1 VSLRSVNRVWMRVA
15 LVAGFCL
22 TPMSAHAHLV
32 QTGFGTF
39 YDGMVH
45 LVLTPADLLV
55 VLGLGLLAG
64 SCGAAAARGVLLAL
78 PGTWLIGGLIGF
90 SSSSV
95 SSLPWATTLSFGL
108 VGLLVAMNAKLPR
121 LWIVSFAGVAGL
133 LHGYID
139 GATMG
144 ANVADWLSLT
154 GVITMVFIL
163 VTLLAAL
170 VVSLRT
176 YWARMAVRVAGSWI
190 VAIGL
195 LTLGWLVRGN
205 G

>member
-1 VSLRSVNRVWMRVA
+1 MSLRSGNRVGMNVA
-15 LVAGFCL
+15 VVAWSCL

-45 LVLTPADLLV
+45 LVLTPTDLLA
-55 VLGLGLLAG
+55 VLGFGLLAG
-64 SCGAAAARGVLLAL
+64 SCGAAASRGVLLAL
-78 PGTWLIGGLIGF
+78 PGAWFIGGLVGV
-90 SSSSV
+90 SSPSV
-95 SSLPWATTLSFGL
+95 DSLPWATTLSFGL

-139 GATMG
+139 GATMA

-154 GVITMVFIL
+154 GVTTMVFIL

-170 VVSLRT
+170 VVSLRA
-176 YWARMAVRVAGSWI
+176 YWARIAVRVAGSWI

-195 LTLGWLVRGN
+195 LTLGWLVRGIK
-205 G
+205 

>member
-1 VSLRSVNRVWMRVA
+1 VSLRSGNRVAMSVA
-15 LVAGFCL
+15 LVAGCCL

-32 QTGFGTF
+32 QTGFGAF

-45 LVLTPADLLV
+45 LVLTPADLLA
-55 VLGLGLLAG
+55 VLGFGLLAG
-64 SCGAAAARGVLLAL
+64 SCGAAASRGVLLAF
-78 PGTWLIGGLIGF
+78 PAAWLIGGLLGV
-90 SSSSV
+90 SSASV
-95 SSLPWATTLSFGL
+95 YSLPWATTLSFGL

-121 LWIVSFAGVAGL
+121 LWIVSFASVAGL

-139 GATMG
+139 GATMA

-154 GVITMVFIL
+154 GVTTMVFIL

-170 VVSLRT
+170 VVSVRA
-176 YWARMAVRVAGSWI
+176 YWARIAVRVAGSWI

-195 LTLGWLVRGN
+195 LTLGWLVRGK